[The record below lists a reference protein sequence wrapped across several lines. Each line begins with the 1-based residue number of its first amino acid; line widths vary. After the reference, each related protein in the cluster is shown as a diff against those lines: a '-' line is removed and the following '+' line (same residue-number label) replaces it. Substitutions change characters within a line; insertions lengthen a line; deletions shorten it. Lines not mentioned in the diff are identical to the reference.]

1 MRTSG
6 SLPVI
11 ALVGPT
17 CTGKT
22 NLSIRLAE
30 RLGGSIILCDSRTI
44 YQKMSIGTAKP
55 TLEQQGRV
63 PHFMLDLIEPNRFY
77 SAAEYKDAALKVL
90 RNLPCSAAVPIVC
103 GGTGLYARALLQG
116 IDIPQVPPQVDLRA
130 RLNKYA
136 DEYGNDALHQK
147 LAVLDINTAKR
158 LSSNDRFRVIR
169 AIEVSTIAG
178 RPFSELAQKSDPIF
192 HTLWIGLFWS
202 DRAKLKEAIK
212 ERFDRQMQA
221 GLLEEVQNL
230 FEQPEY
236 EGVLMR
242 AVNYKEF
249 ASYLSKK
256 IQLEEARENCITNTF
271 QLSRKQTIWFRGNRE
286 INWFAVD
293 EIPLEEIC
301 DQVTRLYKAI
311 L

>member
-22 NLSIRLAE
+22 NLSILLAE

-44 YQKMSIGTAKP
+44 YQKMNIGTAKP
-55 TLEQQGRV
+55 SLEQQGRV

-116 IDIPQVPPQVDLRA
+116 IDIPQIPPQVDLRA
-130 RLNKYA
+130 QLSKYA
-136 DEYGNDALHQK
+136 DEFGNDALHEK
-147 LAVLDINTAKR
+147 LAVLDIKTASR
-158 LSSNDRFRVIR
+158 LSRNDRFRVIR

-202 DRAKLKEAIK
+202 DRSKLKEAIR
-212 ERFDRQMQA
+212 ERFDRQMEA
-221 GLLEEVQNL
+221 GLLDEVRTL

-236 EGVLMR
+236 EG
-242 AVNYKEF
+242 
-249 ASYLSKK
+249 
-256 IQLEEARENCITNTF
+256 
-271 QLSRKQTIWFRGNRE
+271 
-286 INWFAVD
+286 
-293 EIPLEEIC
+293 
-301 DQVTRLYKAI
+301 
-311 L
+311 